1 MRSGDVS
8 REMKTLKLIKRKCVC
23 ACVCAQS
30 CLTLQIHEI
39 YIARQAPLSM
49 EISKQEY
56 WRGLSLL
63 SIESTIIE
71 IKNVSDGLI
80 SRLDMGE
87 QK

>member
-1 MRSGDVS
+1 M
-8 REMKTLKLIKRKCVC
+8 CVC
-23 ACVCAQS
+23 SVMSDSANS
-30 CLTLQIHEI
+30 WN
-39 YIARQAPLSM
+39 IARQAPLSM